1 MSRFFRSKTPVGPLK
16 SDEGELV
23 QKPDRIAD
31 LLSLQYS
38 SVYTVPSGKPTSSN
52 PVVPVTTENI
62 KFYIADIAQ
71 AIDNLKP
78 TAASGF
84 DGLPAQILKK
94 CRDALSIPLFVFW
107 WNCLDKQEFPSAL
120 KHVLITIIY
129 RGKSKLDADNYRPVA
144 LTSHI
149 IKVFQ
154 RVVQKH
160 PVHHFEATI
169 FNIVLDE
176 VDRVSDNSSPTIMKC

>member
-1 MSRFFRSKTPVGPLK
+1 MK
-16 SDEGELV
+16 
-23 QKPDRIAD
+23 KPDRISD

-38 SVYTVPSGKPTSSN
+38 SVYTVPSEESTSSN

-62 KFYIADIAQ
+62 KFDIADTAQ

-84 DGLPAQILKK
+84 DGLPAQFLKK

-120 KHVLITIIY
+120 KHALRADQADQALRLITRIY
-129 RGKSKLDADNYRPVA
+129 RGKSKLDSDIYRPVA

-149 IKVFQ
+149 IKTFK

-169 FNIVLDE
+169 LNMVLEE
-176 VDRVSDNSSPTIMKC
+176 VGRVSDNSSPTIKKC